1 MTRRT
6 VVTALALAAVVAGC
20 GSAEEDF
27 IESGGTPVAGADL
40 QALLAGNTVA
50 GRDESDFY
58 MFFAADGRVSG
69 RWSTGSDAGTWTV
82 DKDRL
87 CIRWQ
92 NSQRPHGCQKAYRAG
107 HRYAV
112 VDAEG
117 DVHYTF
123 SIVEGNP
130 QGM

>member
-1 MTRRT
+1 MTGRLA
-6 VVTALALAAVVAGC
+6 VMALAVAAAVAGC

-27 IESGGTPVAGADL
+27 IEAGGTPMDGADL
-40 QALLAGNTVA
+40 QALLAGNTIA
-50 GRDESDFY
+50 GRDDSDFH

-82 DKDRL
+82 DKNRL

-92 NSQRPHGCQKAYRAG
+92 NSQRRHGCQKAYWDGR
-107 HRYAV
+107 RYAV

-123 SIVEGNP
+123 SIIEGNP
-130 QGM
+130 QRM